1 MPLFYKIEQL
11 TDETQPSD
19 DAIYLHLRANPP
31 TYLSHM
37 DKEEYDLLPDEE
49 KHEFATT
56 LFNIEGVVEL
66 SLKAYRIWIM
76 KSPIYTWQEIVD
88 PVLAYLVFYY
98 ATDEAIPINGSALSG
113 NMDSQPSKA
122 RLGSVNQRRD
132 I

>member
-11 TDETQPSD
+11 TDETQPAD

-37 DKEEYDLLPDEE
+37 DKEEYDLLPAEE
-49 KHEFATT
+49 KHEFATV
-56 LFNIEGVVEL
+56 LFSIEGVVEL

-76 KSPIYTWQEIVD
+76 KSPIYTWKEVIE

-98 ATDEAIPINGSALSG
+98 ATDEAVPINGSALP
-113 NMDSQPSKA
+113 NTMDSQPRKG
-122 RLGSVNQRRD
+122 RLGSVNERRD